1 MGKVFKHGR
10 SEFSMAHILLTLK
23 ILPKHPEVD
32 MEQLKKQTELIVDE
46 FGAKLLKTEEEPVA
60 FGLKALKIIITFK
73 EEDNPNVDILEE
85 KLQALEMVSSTD
97 VVDIRRAFG

>member
-1 MGKVFKHGR
+1 MTNL
-10 SEFSMAHILLTLK
+10 LLTLK

-32 MEQLKKQTELIVDE
+32 MEQLRKQTELIVDE
-46 FGAKLLKTEEEPVA
+46 FGAKLLKTEEEPMA
-60 FGLKALKIIITFK
+60 FGLKALKIIVTFK

-85 KLQALEMVSSTD
+85 KLQALEMVSSTE